1 MIQFIP
7 VTYFKEVEVMSSIK
21 FDMKR
26 DAKKIRLYIESCFF
40 DFGINTL
47 VVKMNNEMYIL
58 EPDTTVDAGYTRTKI
73 EYHPYMNL
81 FE

>member
-7 VTYFKEVEVMSSIK
+7 VTYFKELEVSSSVK

-26 DAKKIRLYIESCFF
+26 QADKIKLYIESCFF
-40 DFGINTL
+40 DFGVNTL
-47 VVKMNNEMYIL
+47 IVKMDDQMYIL

-73 EYHPYMNL
+73 NYHPYMNL